1 MKLSEAFRFYIDCYV
16 NIKHLSRSTVK
27 HLNTTLQDLVNMY
40 GDIELEEL
48 DLDKIQRWVSY
59 RMRINDINSVGAYV
73 GQLRKVLSYCSLRGH
88 ECIDYRLIP
97 FPKPKR
103 IIPEFLTED
112 DVKKMIDSTNKVL
125 WKSIVSMLYSS
136 GCRVSELINLNRG
149 DIIGRRFTVNGK
161 GDKIRICFIDEQ
173 TRELLDEY
181 LETREDNNKA
191 LFINEAGARVN
202 RQNIDCQLKRLAKKA
217 DIHKNVHPHTMRHSF
232 ATNFLENNGN
242 LRYLQTLLGHSSLS
256 TTAVYTHVIDNDLQ
270 KIYDKFHTYKKCSE
284 A

>member
-16 NIKHLSRSTVK
+16 NIKHLSSSTVE
-27 HLNTTLQDLVNMY
+27 HLNTTLRDLVNMY

-59 RMRINDINSVGAYV
+59 RMRINGINSVGAYV

-88 ECIDYRLIP
+88 ECTDYRLIP
-97 FPKPKR
+97 FPKTKR

-125 WKSIVSMLYSS
+125 WKSIVSMMYSS

-161 GDKIRICFIDEQ
+161 GGKIRICFIDEQ

-181 LETREDNNKA
+181 LESREDNNNA

-202 RQNIDCQLKRLAKKA
+202 RQNIDIQLKRLAKKA

-270 KIYDKFHTYKKCSE
+270 KIYDRFHTYKKCSE